1 MNNTLLPCPF
11 CGETPVLEL
20 FFDGFFNY
28 ARIRCCRVMFDFCGD
43 RTGEKVIELWNR
55 RAEQ

>member
-1 MNNTLLPCPF
+1 MEGLKPCPF
-11 CGETPVLEL
+11 CGKTPVLEL

-43 RTGEKVIELWNR
+43 STGEKAIAAWNR
-55 RAEQ
+55 RAE